1 MKRVIA
7 ALFVAVLVAAHPV
20 AASAQIASDAEI
32 RKILADR
39 IDAQQQGV
47 GIVVGVIE
55 PSGRRI
61 VAYGSADRD
70 DKGPLNGDTVFE
82 IGSVTKVFTSL
93 LLADAVQRGEVAL
106 NDPVSKYL
114 PKGTKVPEHG
124 GKPITLVDLAT
135 HTSGLPSLPS
145 NLRPKDPGNPYADY
159 TVAQLYEFL
168 ASYPLPRDPGAAYD
182 YSNLGA
188 GLLGH
193 ALARRAGM
201 DYDTLVRT
209 RITGPLSMNSTSI
222 ALSDSMRQRL
232 AKGHDVQRERTP
244 NWDFPTLAGAGA
256 LRSTA
261 NDLLNFLA
269 ANLGQKP
276 TPLSPAMA
284 SMLVTRRPTP
294 NPRMKV
300 ALAWHIVSADDGR
313 ELVWHNGG
321 TGGYRSFLAFDPKN
335 HSGVVVLSNMSTNE
349 GVDDIG
355 LHLLDPSSP
364 LLPPK
369 KGRKKIAVDPAVL
382 ERYAGKYQLAPTF
395 IITITREGNRLFEQA
410 TAQPRF
416 EIFPETDHDFF
427 LEAVD
432 AEISFV
438 TDSTGR
444 VTKAILHQGGVDQDA
459 KRIE

>member
-1 MKRVIA
+1 M
-7 ALFVAVLVAAHPV
+7 
-20 AASAQIASDAEI
+20 
-32 RKILADR
+32 
-39 IDAQQQGV
+39 
-47 GIVVGVIE
+47 
-55 PSGRRI
+55 
-61 VAYGSADRD
+61 
-70 DKGPLNGDTVFE
+70 
-82 IGSVTKVFTSL
+82 
-93 LLADAVQRGEVAL
+93 
-106 NDPVSKYL
+106 
-114 PKGTKVPEHG
+114 
-124 GKPITLVDLAT
+124 
-135 HTSGLPSLPS
+135 
-145 NLRPKDPGNPYADY
+145 PKDPGNPYADY

-168 ASYPLPRDPGAAYD
+168 AGYQLPRDPGAAYD

-193 ALARRAGM
+193 ALALRAGM
-201 DYDTLVRT
+201 DYETLVRT
-209 RITGPLSMNSTSI
+209 RITARLAMNSTSI

-232 AKGHDVQRERTP
+232 AKGHDPQRQRTQ

-276 TPLSPAMA
+276 SPLSPAMA
-284 SMLVTRRPTP
+284 SMLVPRRPTP
-294 NPRMKV
+294 KPRIQV
-300 ALAWHIVSADDGR
+300 ALGWHIVTTGDGR

-321 TGGYRSFLAFDPKN
+321 TGGYRSFVAFDPKD
-335 HSGVVVLSNMSTNE
+335 HTGVVVLSNMSTNE

-382 ERYAGKYQLAPTF
+382 ERYVGKYQLAPTF
-395 IITITREGNRLFEQA
+395 LITITREGNHLFAQA

-432 AEISFV
+432 AQISFV